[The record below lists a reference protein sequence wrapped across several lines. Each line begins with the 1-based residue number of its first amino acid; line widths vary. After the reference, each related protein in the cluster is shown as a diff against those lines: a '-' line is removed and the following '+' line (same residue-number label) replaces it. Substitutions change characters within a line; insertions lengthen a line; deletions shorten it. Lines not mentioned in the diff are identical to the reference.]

1 VSETVIVKNV
11 YKKYKMHRSPKEK
24 LLDVVLPGG
33 YGEDFFALQ
42 DISFTA
48 NQGDVIGL
56 VGVNGSGKS
65 TLSNIIAGVIPPT
78 SGEVTSIGTTSIIA
92 ISSGLNNQLT
102 GRENIELK
110 CLMLGF
116 KKKEIK
122 EMEPEIIEFAD
133 IGKFIDQPVKK
144 YSSGMKSRLG
154 FAISV
159 TVDPDILIVDEALSV
174 GDQVFAQKSKNKM
187 FEFKEKGKT
196 IFFVSHS
203 MRQIKEFCEK
213 AIWLEYG
220 EIKKFGPVKEVIPEY
235 EKFLKAYKAMSNEE
249 QKKFREEVMQKQ
261 KGVAAKGI

>member
-1 VSETVIVKNV
+1 MSETVIVKNV
-11 YKKYKMHRSPKEK
+11 YKKYKMHKSSKEK
-24 LLDVVLPGG
+24 LLDVILPGG
-33 YGEDFFALQ
+33 YGEDFYALQ

-48 NQGDVIGL
+48 RKGDVIGL

-65 TLSNIIAGVIPPT
+65 TLSNIIGGVIPPT
-78 SGEVTSIGTTSIIA
+78 SGTVETIGQTSIIA

-116 KKKEIK
+116 KKRGIK
-122 EMEPEIIEFAD
+122 EMEADIIEFAD

-144 YSSGMKSRLG
+144 YSSGMRSRLG
-154 FAISV
+154 YAISV
-159 TVDPDILIVDEALSV
+159 TVNPDILIIDEALSV

-187 FEFKEKGKT
+187 FEFREKGKT

-203 MRQIKEFCEK
+203 MGQIKEFCQK

-220 EIKKFGPVKEVIPEY
+220 EIKDYGPVEEIIPEY
-235 EKFLKAYKAMSNEE
+235 EKFLKHHKAMSAEE
-249 QKKFREEVMQKQ
+249 QKKFREEVMKKQ
-261 KGVAAKGI
+261 SGLATAK